1 MDIMELVELV
11 TPLGGLLHGCD
22 VVVVVVDTLVREVL
36 VAVSVLL
43 GDTVLVFLL
52 DIVILLIGSMS
63 SRNVS

>member
-11 TPLGGLLHGCD
+11 TPLDELLNGCD
-22 VVVVVVDTLVREVL
+22 VVVVVWDTLVGEVL
-36 VAVSVLL
+36 VTVSVLL

-63 SRNVS
+63 SRNVR